1 MASKSLLGR
10 FYFFFW
16 VSWDFCF
23 IECII
28 FFFVIELW
36 KILNKEYLRNTLGG
50 ICKVSFEYR
59 FFKLKFTNISLSRW
73 LGWFAIILILAT
85 FSQIID
91 HYQILLK
98 KHCQVGVP
106 NLDVQYTTRCYL
118 LICWRSLTSSRTL
131 MMVASFLG
139 SKLQQSSHMVVL
151 ARWTRG
157 TTGWLLTQGSAMAS
171 FEIRAINVQYLAS
184 RLTYCCFSHLIT

>member
-10 FYFFFW
+10 FDFFLW
-16 VSWDFCF
+16 VSWHFCF
-23 IECII
+23 IEWII
-28 FFFVIELW
+28 FFFVIKLW

-59 FFKLKFTNISLSRW
+59 LFKLKFTNISLSRW

-157 TTGWLLTQGSAMAS
+157 TTRWLLTQGSAMAS
-171 FEIRAINVQYLAS
+171 FEIWAINVQYLAS
-184 RLTYCCFSHLIT
+184 RLAYCCFSYLIT